1 VKIRMSVALEP
12 DLDERVRES
21 ADRSGKTLSEWFAE
35 AAKAKLLVELGEE
48 AELQRKMRG
57 LDRYLDDYES
67 EHGAFTEEELA
78 QASRKLGLPWP
89 PESGWTRTNQSKG
102 ETA

>member
-1 VKIRMSVALEP
+1 MSVALEP
-12 DLDERVRES
+12 DLDERVRQS
-21 ADRSGKTLSEWFAE
+21 ADRSGKTLSEWLTE

-57 LDRYLDDYES
+57 LDTYLDEYEA
-67 EHGAFTEEELA
+67 EHGAFTNDELA
-78 QASRKLGLPWP
+78 RASQKLGLPWP
-89 PESGWTRTNQSKG
+89 PEDGRTPKETSKG

>member
-21 ADRSGKTLSEWFAE
+21 ADRSGKTLSTWITE
-35 AAKAKLLVELGEE
+35 AVKAKLLAELGLL

-57 LDRYLDDYES
+57 LDRFLEEWQA
-67 EHGAFTEEELA
+67 EHGYFTDEEMAET
-78 QASRKLGLPWP
+78 SREMGLPWP
-89 PESGWTRTNQSKG
+89 PAPKEGQ
-102 ETA
+102 A